1 MAKRRKAWAIPK
13 SKYASTRRRRAR
25 HVKVRILVHYGR
37 QGEYPNPSE
46 RKITSPLRV
55 KEWTRTIDTALARI
69 AKPPK
74 PAQGYKRPVHDPRAK
89 HQTPPTWTYGWIAS
103 STEIAAR
110 TRAAAA

>member
-25 HVKVRILVHYGR
+25 HTKVRILVHYGR
-37 QGEYPNPSE
+37 QNEY
-46 RKITSPLRV
+46 RRDKIDSPLRV

-103 STEIAAR
+103 STEMA
-110 TRAAAA
+110 TRSPAAA